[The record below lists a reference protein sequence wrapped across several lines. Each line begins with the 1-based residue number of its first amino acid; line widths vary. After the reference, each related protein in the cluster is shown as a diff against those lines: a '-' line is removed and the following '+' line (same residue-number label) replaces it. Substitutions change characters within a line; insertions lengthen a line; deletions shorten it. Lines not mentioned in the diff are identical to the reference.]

1 MLQRVIKLVFGRIE
15 REIGRPSIWNL
26 PDPDFPVWAECPTL
40 SDGFFSALGER
51 RIQVR
56 GEIASCDG
64 KLIRF
69 VDGSVSEVD
78 VIVWA
83 TGYRPAFPFLDS
95 ETLGCEPSALE
106 LYGRIAH
113 PTRPGLYFIGFT
125 RVLCSLWPLSEQQA
139 HWRVEVLRGT
149 VQLPSRGVQLRQA
162 VDIARTLPVFCNAY
176 VLDLR
181 RDFR

>member
-15 REIGRPSIWNL
+15 CEIGRPSTWNL
-26 PDPDFPVWAECPTL
+26 PDPDFPVWAERPTL
-40 SDGFFSALGER
+40 SDGFFSALGEG

-83 TGYRPAFPFLDS
+83 
-95 ETLGCEPSALE
+95 
-106 LYGRIAH
+106 
-113 PTRPGLYFIGFT
+113 
-125 RVLCSLWPLSEQQA
+125 PLAEQQA
-139 HWRVEVLRGT
+139 HWLVEVLQGT
-149 VQLPSRGVQLRQA
+149 IELPSRAVQLRQA
-162 VDIARTLPVFCNAY
+162 VDVARILPVFCNAY